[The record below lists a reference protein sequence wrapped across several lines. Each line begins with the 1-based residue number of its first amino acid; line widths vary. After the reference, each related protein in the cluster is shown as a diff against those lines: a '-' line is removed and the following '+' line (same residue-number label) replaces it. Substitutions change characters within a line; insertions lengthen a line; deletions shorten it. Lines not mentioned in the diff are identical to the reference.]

1 MIDRKILLGLILVL
15 VATCY
20 DLTRS
25 YLTTT
30 SNETTTDGSTSSSFN
45 SHSDELYAQSSAIPP
60 PKMKMHTIPTIKF
73 LFCYS

>member
-25 YLTTT
+25 YLTTK
-30 SNETTTDGSTSSSFN
+30 SNETTTDESTSSSFN
-45 SHSDELYAQSSAIPP
+45 SHSDELYRQSSPVPP
-60 PKMKMHTIPTIKF
+60 PKMKTHTIPTIKF
-73 LFCYS
+73 LFCHS